1 MRKIIT
7 MNIDIEKLQVFDSYL
22 VPPCG
27 RSDLWNE
34 IMGYMIL
41 NPTMLT
47 HFVNKKNS
55 EIQNLLASIPNNE

>member
-1 MRKIIT
+1 MRKVIT
-7 MNIDIEKLQVFDSYL
+7 MNIDVDKLKVFDSYL
-22 VPPCG
+22 IAPCG

-34 IMGYMIL
+34 IMGYMIN

-55 EIQNLLASIPNNE
+55 EIENYLSTIPNKE